1 MASTAEKREGR
12 RARLLSQFSI
22 LNSYFFGLRLYQWVW
37 VLLCVVGAL
46 AVAAPRVLSQPVL
59 YVAEAATRFD
69 TARYGGIYGEVA
81 PRVTGLQVA
90 IGDANEA
97 LRQSALAEGEV
108 RFGSPDYR
116 VEFVPQERGAVLLRG
131 VAPTAAE
138 ARALADAAAAEL
150 ARQVRAAGGREILRN
165 MLGWEL
171 WLALEPAGSAAPSA
185 FDVLLREIIRADAF
199 PMSRQLEPVSTPR
212 DIAGLPREEL
222 SDVAR
227 ALESRYD
234 LWRFAINT
242 RNATLDAL
250 CGSAGVTE
258 TAARESA
265 LETCA
270 AANPAA
276 SAERAE
282 RDRDIQRLRAID
294 AALDYVVD
302 TYDVPFDPTT
312 PSASHS
318 RAAALPSAPQPRYI
332 PQLLVLSTLLGL
344 ALGAVGV
351 GVDRSAG
358 ITDKVVEIWGYRE
371 LIRNLVLRD
380 LRSRYKGSA
389 LGYLWTQLAPL
400 GIMLVYVVVFGFLM
414 PGGIAQFP
422 VFVIVALLPWN
433 YTAEAVTGGT
443 NSVISSSALVKKVYF
458 PREVLPLA
466 SVLSSLVNFLLSLPV
481 MFLVMAVVQL
491 TSLGRLNYSW
501 TFAYLPVLVVIQT
514 VLLSGLALLLSAT
527 AVFFRDVVHL
537 IGILV
542 NVWFF
547 LTPVIYP
554 LSNLGDG
561 LVARLLRWL
570 NPMASLIEFY
580 REILYGAAVPL
591 GQIPTPALPALTSV
605 LRVSVT
611 AALLLAAGYWAFQRV
626 SRRFGEEI

>member
-1 MASTAEKREGR
+1 MASTVEKRESR

-22 LNSYFFGLRLYQWVW
+22 LNAQYLGFRLYQWLW

-46 AVAAPRVLSQPVL
+46 ATAAPRVLSQPVI

-69 TARYGGIYGEVA
+69 TRRYGGIYNEVA
-81 PRVTGLQVA
+81 PGVTGLQIA
-90 IGDANEA
+90 IGDASEA
-97 LRQSALAEGEV
+97 LRQGALARGEV
-108 RFGSPDYR
+108 RFGRPDYH
-116 VEFVPQERGAVLLRG
+116 VEFVPQEGGTVLLRG

-138 ARALADAAAAEL
+138 AQALADAAAAEL

-171 WLALEPAGSAAPSA
+171 WLALEPAGRAAPGA
-185 FDVLLREIIRADAF
+185 FDVLLREIIRTDAF

-212 DIAGLPREEL
+212 AISDLPREEL
-222 SDVAR
+222 NDVAR

-250 CGSAGVTE
+250 CGTAGLTN
-258 TAARESA
+258 TAAREAA
-265 LETCA
+265 LEGCA
-270 AANPAA
+270 GTNPAA
-276 SAERAE
+276 AAERAE

-294 AALDYVVD
+294 AALDYVIE
-302 TYDVPFDPTT
+302 TYDVAFDPTAL
-312 PSASHS
+312 SAAHS
-318 RAAALPSAPQPRYI
+318 VAAPLPSAPQPRFI
-332 PQLLVLSTLLGL
+332 PQLLVLAALLGL
-344 ALGAVGV
+344 AFGAVGV
-351 GVDRSAG
+351 AVDRSAR
-358 ITDKVVEIWGYRE
+358 ITEKVIELWGYRE

-380 LRSRYKGSA
+380 LRARYKGSA

-400 GIMLVYVVVFGFLM
+400 GMMLVYVVVFSLII

-443 NSVISSSALVKKVYF
+443 RSVIDSSALVKKVYF

-466 SVLSSLVNFLLSLPV
+466 NVLSSLLNFLLSLPV

-491 TSLGRLNYSW
+491 TSLGRLNFTW
-501 TFAYLPVLVVIQT
+501 TIAYLPVLLIIQT
-514 VLLSGLALLLSAT
+514 VLLAGLALLLSAT

-537 IGILV
+537 VGILV
-542 NVWFF
+542 NIWFF

-554 LSNLGDG
+554 LSTLGDG
-561 LVARLLRWL
+561 LAVRLVRWF

-580 REILYGAAVPL
+580 REVLYGAAVPI
-591 GQIPTPALPALTSV
+591 GQIPTPGLPALTSV

-611 AALLLAAGYWAFQRV
+611 ALLILTVGYWAFQRV
-626 SRRFGEEI
+626 SGRFGEEI